1 MNAAGIKRSGGGVTM
16 FKIAHKRSVAL
27 MGLLLLFAVSVVS
40 AEYEDAL
47 NYFKSGKYV
56 EAAAE
61 FQTLVDNSPSW
72 DSGYWMLGRCML
84 QMNKAAEAEKSF
96 LKAIELNGDNFAYH
110 YYLSQAHY
118 DRKQYSKA
126 VAALRASEP
135 LAADSQSKLALFSL
149 RGFSY
154 AALEKWGDAVEDLE
168 KAKAIKSSGS
178 ILSHLAKA
186 YYSLGYNDKAVPVF
200 RAALKEQ
207 PNDAST
213 IRLAAEALLNLGA
226 ETSNDPRKRA
236 HYGEALQLAEKLQR
250 IEPGSYEAHNLVG
263 RAALGGKEYAK
274 AEQAFRSVLAKKSDY
289 CYAMVNLGKT
299 YIAQKKWV
307 DAESIL
313 KDAASCAPRMAIV
326 FESLGFVV
334 QKQKRLEE
342 AITHYQKAISIK
354 PSASCE
360 AAIATCQQN
369 IEIARA
375 NADMDEEEKAEA
387 EAEAEA
393 QRQYEEDLRKKA
405 EWEKKRQRDQ

>member
-1 MNAAGIKRSGGGVTM
+1 MFKLARKRSLA
-16 FKIAHKRSVAL
+16 F
-27 MGLLLLFAVSVVS
+27 MGLMLLFAVTVAS

-61 FQTLVDNSPSW
+61 FQTLVDNSPNW
-72 DSGYWMLGRCML
+72 DSGYWMLGRCLL
-84 QMNKAAEAEKSF
+84 QMNKPAEAEQNF

-110 YYLSQAHY
+110 YYLSQAYY

-126 VAALRASEP
+126 VASLRSSEP
-135 LAADSQSKLALFSL
+135 LATDSQSKLALYSL

-154 AALEKWGDAVEDLE
+154 SALEKWGDAVEDLE
-168 KAKAIKSSGS
+168 KAKGIKPNGAI
-178 ILSHLAKA
+178 LAALAKA

-200 RAALKEQ
+200 RDALKVD
-207 PNDAST
+207 PNDAAT
-213 IRLAAEALLNLGA
+213 TRLAAEALINLGA
-226 ETSNDPRKRA
+226 ETGNEARKKA
-236 HYGEALQLAEKLQR
+236 HYSEALQLAEKYQHM
-250 IEPGSYEAHNLVG
+250 EPESYEAYNLVG

-274 AEQAFRSVLAKKSDY
+274 AEQAFRKVLARKADY

-299 YIAQKKWV
+299 YIAQEKWA

-313 KDAASCAPRMAIV
+313 KDAAACAPRMAVV

-342 AITHYQKAISIK
+342 AISHYEKAQAIK
-354 PSASCE
+354 PSSSVS
-360 AAIATCQQN
+360 AAIETCRKN
-369 IEIARA
+369 IEIAQA
-375 NADMDEEEKAEA
+375 NQAMEEEERRLA

-405 EWEKKRQRDQ
+405 EWEKKRERDQ